1 MNAQALTMGS
11 TGTMQ
16 KLLSISAIVYRF
28 TMVLCMFMCMI
39 FFYKTY
45 KYNVGMFHMQ
55 KILNARF
62 SVEDNYNGALVNIE
76 YTDENILKESKMDHP
91 KLIADS
97 DFGMFMFNF
106 VERVCN
112 VKTDTYIYET
122 GTDKLLQIVPAD
134 NNVFQQAIV
143 SAKQWYAPKNVSLFQ
158 LAQSVS
164 IKEAR
169 IEQDKRMYAWY
180 LQQKIKKEKEEAIRN
195 NQLIEEEDQIQSNSL
210 TPSSDDNDF
219 KITDSRNL
227 KIGGGVYEG
236 LK

>member
-16 KLLSISAIVYRF
+16 KVLSVSAIVYRF
-28 TMVLCMFMCMI
+28 TMVLFMFMCMI

-97 DFGMFMFNF
+97 DFGMFAFNF
-106 VERVCN
+106 IERVCN
-112 VKTDTYIYET
+112 VQADTYIYET
-122 GTDKLLQIVPAD
+122 GTDKLLQIVPA
-134 NNVFQQAIV
+134 NNNIFQRAIV
-143 SAKQWYAPKNVSLFQ
+143 ATKQWYAPKNVSLFQ

-164 IKEAR
+164 MKEAT
-169 IEQDKRMYAWY
+169 IEQGKRMYAWY
-180 LQQKIKKEKEEAIRN
+180 MQQKLKKEREDAIKN
-195 NQLIEEEDQIQSNSL
+195 NQLIEEEDQIQSNSF
-210 TPSSDDNDF
+210 TPNSSDNDF

-227 KIGGGVYEG
+227 KIGGGIDEG